1 MTWVIRGMRWLT
13 VSVIS
18 VIVITALLVGGLRF
32 LLPNMEILQA
42 PLRQWVSAQTGF
54 SAQLDGIAG
63 QWRNL
68 TPSLRLE
75 NVALA
80 TSDNGPPLLTAR
92 AISLQLDVSATLIR
106 RQPVFSHVTLDGLVF
121 DTGQL
126 PDKNTQAGVRERLE
140 DLFLARLGQFSIPNA
155 KVILV
160 TPSLETQTLVISDLF
175 WRNNQGEHQVQG
187 RLGMQGTQLEKVRV
201 NAAFRETDGLS
212 TLTGDF
218 YLASEAMDIAPWL
231 TQQLTPSAT
240 INTARLDA
248 KAWVRVEQGRVDNG
262 LLSIDHFALAW
273 QEDERQAKQWAI
285 KDSHVQLQALDEQTW
300 RLDTDGL
307 WVQTGTTT
315 QAAMSQL
322 SWQGALD
329 NWRLNAADVDI
340 ASLRPLLGLASQS
353 AQQHDVAAALSP
365 SGQIRSLALS
375 KAPDAPLRYQAKLEA
390 VSAKRWGYLPAFKG
404 LSATISGQGRQ
415 GQAELALGAQ
425 PLPYGDFF
433 QAPLPLEHGSLTLN
447 WQQTDRGL
455 SVWSDKAKV
464 RGADVQGSGAFRL
477 DIPSKGAPFLALYV
491 QADVSDAGQTWRYL
505 PTRALPDS
513 LTDYLSRAI
522 QAGRAKDSEILWFG
536 ALDAFPY
543 SDHSG
548 IFQAMVPLRGGAFSF
563 NTAWPTLTELDARLL
578 FENARLAIEGDHVR
592 LGDAV
597 SRQVQA
603 EIADMTQP
611 DSYLDINASLAA
623 TGSAVRQYMLATPL
637 VDTVGAALTHVQVD
651 GLVNA
656 DLGLDIPLNG
666 EQPHAEG
673 RVRFTGNQVS
683 IQAPDM
689 QLDNLSGELAFSDDT
704 LTTRSMQAQW
714 LGQPISLGFS
724 GETVEAGYQLD
735 LDLDADWDVVPL
747 LDTLSLPLA
756 PYLAG
761 GARWQAGLDL
771 TLNDTGFDY
780 RLGVDVDTTPLQ
792 STLPAPL
799 NKPRWQK
806 GQARIEAT
814 GNSEGL
820 TGRVVLP
827 KVSYHARID
836 TQGQRPQFTASQ
848 WQIGEPGTRLLATR
862 DHRFDLKLEQL
873 DLAAWKNVWEQARQ
887 SWPSGSGQYP
897 ALPMPQ
903 RINAK
908 VDAVSADPLAFH
920 DVSLAARHKAD
931 GWDVLMGSRELS
943 GQAMWPTQGR
953 LNVEI
958 DHWHINRQLTDDEQP
973 TDTPLF
979 EPVDTR
985 ATPED
990 KALLAA
996 IPPTHLV
1003 IEDLWLQGYR
1013 LGRIEAVLDKKA
1025 SQVDLSSLTLESGKN
1040 HASISGHWL
1049 IDEQGHNQTAL
1060 TLALGGESTS
1070 DLMGRFG
1077 ISGGIQDASFSTQAS
1092 LDYAGLPWQVDI
1104 ASLNGD
1110 IRSDVKDGYLSG
1122 VGGAG
1127 KLLGLFSLDSI
1138 LRKIQ
1143 LDFSG
1148 VFEDGLAFDDITGR
1162 AVITNGV
1169 VVTDNIR
1176 MDGIAGDMVIKGIA
1190 NLVTN
1195 RVNADVRFTPDIT
1208 SGIPVLSA
1216 FAVTPQT
1223 ALYVLAVTTAISP
1236 VVDVF
1241 TQVRYQ
1247 VSGPIGTPDIRE
1259 VSRDKEAL
1267 ALPADATERLRQ
1279 QAENAKE

>member
-1 MTWVIRGMRWLT
+1 MRWLT

-18 VIVITALLVGGLRF
+18 LIVITALLIGGLRF

-42 PLRQWVSAQTGF
+42 PLRQWVSEQTGF

-68 TPSLRLE
+68 TPSLQLE

-80 TSDNGPPLLTAR
+80 TSDNGPPLLTAH
-92 AISLQLDVSATLIR
+92 AISLQLDVSASLIR

-126 PDKNTQAGVRERLE
+126 PDKNTRAGVRERLE

-160 TPSLETQTLVISDLF
+160 TPSLEAQTLVISDLF
-175 WRNNQGEHQVQG
+175 WRNNQGEHQVQA
-187 RLGMQGTQLEKVRV
+187 RLGMQGTQLDKVRV

-248 KAWVRVEQGRVDNG
+248 KAWVRVEQGHVDNG
-262 LLSIDHFALAW
+262 LLSIDNFALAW
-273 QEDERQAKQWAI
+273 QDGDNQAKQWAI
-285 KDSHVQLQALDEQTW
+285 KDSHIQLRAMDDQRW
-300 RLDTDGL
+300 RVDSDGL
-307 WVQTGTTT
+307 WVQAGATT
-315 QAAMSQL
+315 QAALSQL

-329 NWRLNAADVDI
+329 NWRLNAANVDI

-353 AQQHDVAAALSP
+353 AQQHRVAAALSP

-375 KAPDAPLRYQAKLEA
+375 KAPDSPLRYQATLEA
-390 VSAKRWGYLPAFKG
+390 ISAKRWGYLPAFQG
-404 LSATISGQGRQ
+404 LSAMISGQGRQ

-425 PLPYGDFF
+425 SLPYGDFF
-433 QAPLPLEHGSLTLN
+433 QAPLPLEHGALTLN
-447 WQQTDRGL
+447 WQQNKQGL
-455 SVWSDKAKV
+455 SVWSEQAVVK
-464 RGADVQGSGAFRL
+464 GADVQGSGAFRL
-477 DIPSKGAPFLALYV
+477 DIPSQGAPFLALYV

-543 SDHSG
+543 QDHSG

-563 NTAWPTLTELDARLL
+563 NTAWPTLTELDATLL
-578 FENARLAIEGDHVR
+578 FENARLAIEGEHVR

-597 SRQVQA
+597 SRHVQA

-656 DLGLDIPLNG
+656 NLGLDIPLNG

-673 RVRFTGNQVS
+673 KVRFTGNQVS
-683 IQAPDM
+683 IQAPAM

-704 LTTRSMQAQW
+704 LTTQSMQAQW
-714 LGQPISLGFS
+714 LGQPISLQFT
-724 GETVEAGYQLD
+724 GETVASGYQLD
-735 LDLDADWDVVPL
+735 LGIDADWDVVPL
-747 LDTLSLPLA
+747 LDTLSLPLKA
-756 PYLAG
+756 YLGG

-780 RLGVDVDTTPLQ
+780 QLGVDVDTTPLQ

-799 NKPRWQK
+799 SKPRWQK
-806 GQARIEAT
+806 GHARIEAS

-820 TGRVVLP
+820 TGRVALP
-827 KVSYHARID
+827 SVSYQARIN
-836 TQGQRPQFTASQ
+836 TQGRRPQFTASQ
-848 WQIGEPGTRLLATR
+848 WQIGTQTNTLLATR
-862 DHRFDLKLEQL
+862 GHRADLHLKQL
-873 DLAAWKNVWEQARQ
+873 DVAAWKRVWQRVSQ
-887 SWPSGSGQYP
+887 SWPSGSDQYP
-897 ALPMPQ
+897 ALPMPR

-908 VDAVSADPLAFH
+908 IDTVSADPLAFH
-920 DVSLAARHKAD
+920 DVSLAARHKAE
-931 GWDVLMGSRELS
+931 GWEVLMGSRELS
-943 GQAMWPTQGR
+943 GQANWPTQGR
-953 LNVEI
+953 LNVAI
-958 DHWHINRQLTDDEQP
+958 DQWHINRQLAEEGETDDS
-973 TDTPLF
+973 PLF

-1013 LGRIEAVLDKKA
+1013 LGRIEAVLDKKP

-1049 IDEQGHNQTAL
+1049 IDEQGYNQTAL
-1060 TLALGGESTS
+1060 TIALGGESTS

-1092 LDYAGLPWQVDI
+1092 LDYAGLPWKVDI